1 MQGGI
6 IVKLRYDAQIVER
19 AEKKV
24 YLVLGDKEICLSD
37 EPGLEEA
44 VNKLYFGSVEV
55 DEAILERLKEFV
67 E

>member
-6 IVKLRYDAQIVER
+6 IVKLRKDAQIVER

-24 YLVLGDKEICLSD
+24 YLVHGDKEICLSD

-44 VNKLYFGSVEV
+44 VNKLYFGSAEV
-55 DEAILERLKEFV
+55 DKAILEQLKDLIE
-67 E
+67 